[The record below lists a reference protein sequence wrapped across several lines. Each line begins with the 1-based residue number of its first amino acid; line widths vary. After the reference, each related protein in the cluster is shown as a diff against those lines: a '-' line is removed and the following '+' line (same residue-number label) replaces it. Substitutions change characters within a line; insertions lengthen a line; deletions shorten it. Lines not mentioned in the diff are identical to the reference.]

1 MTRSEIYAMIDAERI
16 RQDAKHPRFAYTHHQ
31 AFAVLASEVG
41 EVAEVV
47 REDYASEP
55 IYTPHGQALRDE
67 LIQVAAVCVRWLES
81 GR

>member
-16 RQDAKHPRFAYTHHQ
+16 RQDVKHPVFANSHL
-31 AFAVLASEVG
+31 AVLASEFG
-41 EVAEVV
+41 EVSDEV
-47 REDYASEP
+47 RDTDGANP
-55 IYTPHGQALRDE
+55 IDSIHGPLRDE